1 MAGRLGEIPD
11 ETKELVEL
19 QRYHPT
25 LHIAA
30 QGVPKIVPKKIKM
43 CSRGL
48 IKLIST
54 NSCNVWGS
62 HSQVP
67 RLITNHSRLGYLTME
82 ATAALDLC

>member
-25 LHIAA
+25 LHIDIQA
-30 QGVPKIVPKKIKM
+30 VPKIVQNQNQNVRRKPYCM
-43 CSRGL
+43 CM
-48 IKLIST
+48 
-54 NSCNVWGS
+54 WGS

-67 RLITNHSRLGYLTME
+67 RLMDHSGSGTLNRGE